1 MHNNFINKENIMN
14 LVPFQSDLLPS
25 RSSLW
30 DRDFL
35 SLRNEMDNLMNNF
48 FTQGSFNR
56 PLIRSMGYFPAV
68 DIQEKDGKYLL
79 EAELPGMA
87 EDEIDLDLHDNILTL
102 KGERKSEFKEEK
114 EGYYHAERS
123 LGTFRRDIPF
133 NEQVDPDKVK
143 AELKNGILHIEVA
156 KREDDGKAHKKIK
169 IKH

>member
-1 MHNNFINKENIMN
+1 MN
-14 LVPFQSDLLPS
+14 LTPFRSELLPS

-48 FTQGSFNR
+48 LTQSTFNQ

-68 DIQEKDGKYLL
+68 DIKEKDGKYLI
-79 EAELPGMA
+79 EADLPGMA
-87 EDEIDLDLHDNILTL
+87 EDDIDLDLHDNILTI

-123 LGTFRRDIPF
+123 LGSFRKDIPF
-133 NEQVDPDKVK
+133 NEQVNPDKVK
-143 AELKNGILHIEVA
+143 ADLKNGILHIEVS
-156 KREDDGKAHKKIK
+156 KKDEDVKSHKKIK